1 MAAMVPEPPVAQR
14 RARRA
19 EWPVRV
25 YRLGEEPGDDLSA
38 ETTPAQRLAMMWPL
52 ALEAWAVAGR
62 ALPSYGR
69 HDVPLSTRRMA
80 ARPPDPPVVAAVR
93 DRE

>member
-1 MAAMVPEPPVAQR
+1 MTAMVPEPPAAQR
-14 RARRA
+14 RALRA

-25 YRLGEEPGDDLSA
+25 YRLGEEPGDDLSG
-38 ETTPAQRLAMMWPL
+38 ETTPAERLAMMWPL

-62 ALPSYGR
+62 ALPSYRR
-69 HDVPLSTRRMA
+69 HELPLSTRRMTA
-80 ARPPDPPVVAAVR
+80 PR

>member
-1 MAAMVPEPPVAQR
+1 MTAMVPEPPAAQR

-19 EWPVRV
+19 EWPIRV

-38 ETTPAQRLAMMWPL
+38 RTTPAQRLAMMWPL
-52 ALEAWAVAGR
+52 AREAWAVAGR

-69 HDVPLSTRRMA
+69 NETPISIRRTKA
-80 ARPPDPPVVAAVR
+80 DP
-93 DRE
+93 EE